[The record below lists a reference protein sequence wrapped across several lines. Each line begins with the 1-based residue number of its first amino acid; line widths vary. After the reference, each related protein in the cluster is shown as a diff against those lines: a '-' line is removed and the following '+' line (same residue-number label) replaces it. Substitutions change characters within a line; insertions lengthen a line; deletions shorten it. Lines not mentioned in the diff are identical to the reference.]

1 MKKDSTVV
9 SNYIEKVIKKSQTW
23 CKLTEE
29 EQKRFMDM
37 TIFDRIRGSD
47 QTRASWTN
55 TIYFAYISALGYKP
69 IGEWREGN

>member
-9 SNYIEKVIKKSQTW
+9 KNHIDNVIKKSQTW
-23 CKLTEE
+23 NKLTEE

-47 QTRASWTN
+47 QTRVSWTN

-69 IGEWREGN
+69 IGEWREEN